1 MDFPT
6 LCPSGGTLVLTENR
20 VLISKVHLNFLDLLG
35 KEMKKNTNTRWYDTQ
50 IRMSAVTECG

>member
-35 KEMKKNTNTRWYDTQ
+35 KEMKKNPNTRAQ